1 LSLQEAGRI
10 EAALVMGRLA
20 HERIAAV
27 AGESGRETLRLNAA
41 LIADS
46 YGRLLDATGNPARA
60 AEVWSAALR
69 SLAAE
74 SPEAPDLVQQ
84 ALRTRLIERLG
95 RKDEAQR
102 LADDLRR
109 SGFADPRPPL
119 PRCDSQFKCIDCLSR
134 RRQLCG
140 NCESGAPRDAVWTA
154 GRESAVMGVK
164 SRQTRSTCEA
174 QVCTGRFPPDSHGV
188 RWDRQRD
195 LTH

>member
-1 LSLQEAGRI
+1 
-10 EAALVMGRLA
+10 MGRLA

-60 AEVWSAALR
+60 AEVWSEALR

-74 SPEAPDLVQQ
+74 SPEAPGLVQQ
-84 ALRTRLIERLG
+84 ALRARLIAQLG

-109 SGFADPRPPL
+109 SGFADPRLPL
-119 PRCDSQFKCIDCLSR
+119 PRGD
-134 RRQLCG
+134 G
-140 NCESGAPRDAVWTA
+140 
-154 GRESAVMGVK
+154 
-164 SRQTRSTCEA
+164 
-174 QVCTGRFPPDSHGV
+174 
-188 RWDRQRD
+188 
-195 LTH
+195 